1 MTDRRSLYEKVKA
14 VADDPRGDPAT
25 RAAAIARL
33 AKLKPP
39 TPFNQRNPGLQPSFD
54 YERYTFMDLS
64 NWSRTANGN
73 RSHVVT
79 HKGKTYRI
87 VLFEY
92 KQVPDYGWLRIGV
105 GDPARDFSGRFHS
118 LGEAHRDAWT
128 SLMKL

>member
-1 MTDRRSLYEKVKA
+1 LTDRRTKLEKIRA
-14 VADDPRGDPAT
+14 LAEDPRANPYM
-25 RAAAIARL
+25 REIAR
-33 AKLKPP
+33 KLLPP
-39 TPFNQRNPGLQPSFD
+39 EPRPNKRNPGLQPSFD

-79 HKGKTYRI
+79 HKNKAYRI

-92 KQVPDYGWLRIGV
+92 KSTQDYGWLRIGV
-105 GDPARDFSGRFHS
+105 GDPLRDFSGRFYS
-118 LGEAHRDAWT
+118 LGEAHRDAWA